1 MNLKTYFL
9 QSNAAKLQDV
19 AFMRKSFLDATSLCN
34 ENAILVGGNRTVY
47 FEVPD
52 LIAFS
57 SLSYQQYIL
66 IKSPLN
72 NATLP
77 LKASNLLDMGI
88 LSLIYKGAGNLEFG
102 NTVIQLT
109 EENLDGF
116 TKYDILIYKDENDEF
131 NIQKL

>member
-52 LIAFS
+52 IIAFS
-57 SLSYQQYIL
+57 SLSYQQHIL
-66 IKSPLN
+66 IKSDLN

-88 LSLIYKGAGNLEFG
+88 LSLIYKGEGSLEF
-102 NTVIQLT
+102 NEEVITLS
-109 EENLDGF
+109 EENLGGF
-116 TKYDILIYKDENDEF
+116 SKCDILIYKDENDEF
-131 NIQKL
+131 KVQKL

>member
-1 MNLKTYFL
+1 MNLKTYLL
-9 QSNAAKLQDV
+9 QGNASNLKNID
-19 AFMRKSFLDATSLCN
+19 FFRKSFTDATKLCN
-34 ENAILVGGNRTVY
+34 NNALLIGGNHTVY

-57 SLSYQQYIL
+57 SLSYHQYFL

-88 LSLIYKGAGNLEFG
+88 LSIIYKGAGNLEFG
-102 NTVIQLT
+102 NTVIQLA
-109 EENLDGF
+109 EENPDGF
-116 TKYDILIYKDENDEF
+116 TKYDILIYKDENNEF